1 MGITD
6 VIRGGDHIS
15 NTPKQISLFHAFGS
29 PAPRYAHHSLLI
41 GPDRKPLSKRHGAT
55 RVIDFRSMGIMRDA
69 LINYLGTMGR
79 NTVREI
85 MNMDELVRT
94 FSLDSVS
101 ASDNV
106 FDREKLLWFNRE
118 YLKHMPIGKLIEE
131 AGLGPGE
138 APRVSAVRENASTIN
153 ELRDYLGIFAKP
165 ELDER
170 ALHYLAK
177 TRGASEIARSVRDIL
192 SGNEMVSF
200 DEVTKSIGQPG
211 TIRKKDI
218 FMILRAFITGR
229 PDGPPLKEVFPLV
242 PSEIIIGRIE
252 AFLNIR
258 HER

>member
-1 MGITD
+1 MG
-6 VIRGGDHIS
+6 V
-15 NTPKQISLFHAFGS
+15 
-29 PAPRYAHHSLLI
+29 
-41 GPDRKPLSKRHGAT
+41 
-55 RVIDFRSMGIMRDA
+55 MRDA

-79 NTVREI
+79 NTAREI
-85 MNMDELVRT
+85 MSMDELIRT

-177 TRGASEIARSVRDIL
+177 TCGASEIARSVRDIL
-192 SGNEMVSF
+192 SGNKMVSF

-211 TIRKKDI
+211 NIRKKDI

-229 PDGPPLKEVFPLV
+229 PDGPPLKDVFPLV

-252 AFLNIR
+252 AYLNIR